1 MHKLIPLL
9 ALSLAAPAQTQDLK
23 QELTICAG
31 LKSKSERVACFE
43 AISRSANAPATAAA
57 PAATPTPAPTA
68 PVASAPAAA
77 PAPAAPAPASSAE
90 FGREKV
96 TLPAR
101 PAKSAQPARPSRV
114 QAQVASVSQFMPDRW
129 RITLTDGATWQFSE
143 PVPSYRPPSSR
154 DTVEILRGALG
165 SYLLDF
171 DHQTPVRITRIQ

>member
-9 ALSLAAPAQTQDLK
+9 ALGLAAPAQAQDLK

-43 AISRSANAPATAAA
+43 AISRSANPPATAAA
-57 PAATPTPAPTA
+57 PAATP
-68 PVASAPAAA
+68 APAAPA
-77 PAPAAPAPASSAE
+77 APAPAAVPAPAAPAPASAE

-96 TLPAR
+96 TPPAR

-143 PVPSYRPPSSR
+143 PVPSYRPPSSH